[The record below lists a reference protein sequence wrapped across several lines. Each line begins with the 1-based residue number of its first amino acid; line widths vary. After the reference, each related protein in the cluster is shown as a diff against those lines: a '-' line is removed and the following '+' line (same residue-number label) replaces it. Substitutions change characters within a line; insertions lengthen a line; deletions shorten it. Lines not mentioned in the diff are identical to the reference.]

1 MSILI
6 KGMKMPKSCEQCKFS
21 GITGIS
27 HERVSCSFTGRS
39 RFLSEAKYLED
50 CPLVETVDY
59 FNHGVMLTMVK
70 QTNAD
75 RIRAMSNEELAKW
88 IDNNMC
94 VLGHGCPCEKCE
106 QPYKRPCDGA
116 WLEWLKQECE
126 G

>member
-6 KGMKMPKSCEQCKFS
+6 KGMKMPESCPECPFTDYEMHCPLTDKTYNW
-21 GITGIS
+21 GLT
-27 HERVSCSFTGRS
+27 ERAS
-39 RFLSEAKYLED
+39 D

-75 RIRAMSNEELAKW
+75 RIRQMTDEELASKFAD
-88 IDNNMC
+88 IY
-94 VLGHGCPCEKCE
+94 CPDGLSVNHERCKHNYLKGQPIEVCEEC
-106 QPYKRPCDGA
+106 

-126 G
+126 E